1 MSKAEVILSGFA
13 DEGPVSKR
21 AEEQLTMMQ
30 ALGLSYYTLDTDD
43 RLAQRI
49 GGALTL
55 CYASRQPLALC
66 LTPLLHGGKLA

>member
-30 ALGLSYYTLDTDD
+30 VRCFSHAFIIKHRLDGIELTSFRKAID
-43 RLAQRI
+43 RLACVNS
-49 GGALTL
+49 THMFF
-55 CYASRQPLALC
+55 
-66 LTPLLHGGKLA
+66 PLLLIPP